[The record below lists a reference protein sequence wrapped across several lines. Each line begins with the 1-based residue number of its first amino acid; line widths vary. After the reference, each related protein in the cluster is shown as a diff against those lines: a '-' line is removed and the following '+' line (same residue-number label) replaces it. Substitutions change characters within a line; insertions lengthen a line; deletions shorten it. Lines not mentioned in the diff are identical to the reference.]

1 MYLNIEGILRLIKE
15 KFRNNK
21 TFFADEI
28 GINRGYLSTVL
39 NGNGKEDSPKLCN
52 AIIKYCE
59 KNNLDCEKYIFF
71 ANNVIKK

>member
-1 MYLNIEGILRLIKE
+1 MELNICAIKQLISE

-21 TFFADEI
+21 SFFADEI
-28 GINRGYLSTVL
+28 GVDSGYLTRAL

-59 KNNLDCEKYIFF
+59 INNLNYRDYIFLS
-71 ANNVIKK
+71 K